1 MTANCTRGRFKGR
14 GTKEGHPSAKRK
26 GKGKGIQPIK
36 GRQQKS
42 RDGLH
47 MERRE
52 KDSRDA
58 RGRGKL
64 GKGTINNR

>member
-26 GKGKGIQPIK
+26 EKGEGIQPIK
-36 GRQQKS
+36 ARQRKS
-42 RDGLH
+42 RDGLR
-47 MERRE
+47 MEGRK

-58 RGRGKL
+58 KGRGKL